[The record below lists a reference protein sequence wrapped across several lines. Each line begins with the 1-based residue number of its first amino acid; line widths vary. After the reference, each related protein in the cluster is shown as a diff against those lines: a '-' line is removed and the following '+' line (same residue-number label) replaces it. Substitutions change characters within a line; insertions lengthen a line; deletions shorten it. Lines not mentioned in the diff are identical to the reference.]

1 MSYLIYQNAQIH
13 YIRFGT
19 GSQTLVALHGYG
31 DSAALYRALEPSL
44 GKRYTIYSIDLPY
57 HGRTRWAA
65 TRLFGVADIAG
76 IVAAVCEA
84 ESVGRFALMGYS
96 MGGRFAMCIAPDF
109 ADRLDALFVIAA
121 SGIKIHPIFNALTVP
136 AWIIRLLSFNIRYP
150 TLLFAAMRMARW
162 LRLLPKS
169 VYRFNRKLLATERRR
184 QRMHYTWLSIRQ
196 FIVDV
201 PQLQQCLNQQPTP
214 VYLLFGD
221 RDEIVPAWVGRFFA
235 KGLHQ
240 AQFRLVSG
248 NHFLVN
254 AALNPVL
261 DDLLNEA

>member
-1 MSYLIYQNAQIH
+1 
-13 YIRFGT
+13 
-19 GSQTLVALHGYG
+19 
-31 DSAALYRALEPSL
+31 
-44 GKRYTIYSIDLPY
+44 
-57 HGRTRWAA
+57 
-65 TRLFGVADIAG
+65 
-76 IVAAVCEA
+76 
-84 ESVGRFALMGYS
+84 
-96 MGGRFAMCIAPDF
+96 
-109 ADRLDALFVIAA
+109 
-121 SGIKIHPIFNALTVP
+121 
-136 AWIIRLLSFNIRYP
+136 
-150 TLLFAAMRMARW
+150 MRMTRW

-201 PQLQQCLNQQPTP
+201 PRYSNASTNSLRPYT
-214 VYLLFGD
+214 LLFGD